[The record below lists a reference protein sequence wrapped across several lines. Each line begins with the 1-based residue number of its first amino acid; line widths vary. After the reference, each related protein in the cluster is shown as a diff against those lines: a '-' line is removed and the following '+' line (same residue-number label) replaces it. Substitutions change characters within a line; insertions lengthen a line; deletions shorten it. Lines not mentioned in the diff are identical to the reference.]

1 MTLIWVPEIAK
12 EKCEFLL
19 EGESERGIKHRDRAG
34 SIKMQEWRLLARKNV
49 AKIKKYQTSRE
60 SIYLE
65 ELPQY

>member
-1 MTLIWVPEIAK
+1 MTLIWIPEIAN

-49 AKIKKYQTSRE
+49 AKIKNIILQEKVPRNAPP
-60 SIYLE
+60 ILK
-65 ELPQY
+65 